1 MTSKNS
7 IYASKLTVV
16 DIYCL
21 NSLNAYI
28 QPDSIPVVGKYGKIE
43 WLSSIEFFS
52 SISVPTLSTNLL
64 NVLESVRPG
73 ISTLS
78 TVIGSTTQTYFTSTN
93 TGLGSIGYVSTQ
105 TLEKA
110 LTTLSL
116 VNSYISATTLY
127 DSLSFLGDMRKITDE
142 VGPMVIHLAA
152 QGSILTGGYVSTMN
166 PGNYRIYKST
176 LRLQGSNYTTALA
189 NGTASN
195 SAIIDIGGY
204 RTKVVNTSF
213 LRLDINA
220 NLTLTYTGTAPTE
233 TNFST
238 FLINSLNSN
247 VVGTPVSMTFNN
259 SNAMMANLSFLL
271 SSNDLTPFPNTL
283 TLRHSLSNNNTSNVS
298 LRTQIPQSGGMFVT
312 LDNTD

>member
-1 MTSKNS
+1 MSSQNS
-7 IYASKLTVV
+7 IYADRLTVV

-28 QPDSIPVVGKYGKIE
+28 QAESIPVVGKYGKIE
-43 WLSSIEFFS
+43 WLSSIEFFG
-52 SISVPTLSTNLL
+52 SISVPTLSTTVL

-78 TVIGSTTQTYFTSTN
+78 TVVGSTTETYFTSTN

-105 TLEKA
+105 TLQNA

-152 QGSILTGGYVSTMN
+152 NGSNLTGGYVSTMN

-176 LRLQGSNYTTALA
+176 LRLQGSNYNTTLA
-189 NGTASN
+189 SGTASN

-204 RTKVVNTSF
+204 RNKVVNTSF

-220 NLTLTYTGTAPTE
+220 NLTLNYTGTYATE

-238 FLINSLNSN
+238 FLINPSNSI
-247 VVGTPVSMTFNN
+247 VGTPVSMRFND
-259 SNAMMANLSFLL
+259 SNAMMANLTFLL
-271 SSNDLTPFPNTL
+271 SANDLTPFPNTL
-283 TLRHSLSNNNTSNVS
+283 TLRHSLSNGSASNVS